1 MVEETWKGIHFLGI
15 ICPVWLLPSRLNR
28 LTPRDVVALPK
39 ELNNDPGYFEEE
51 PAVVLV
57 HESLPLESVHR
68 EQERFHRLPVP
79 CGSNQHGTRILEVG
93 VLRKRF

>member
-1 MVEETWKGIHFLGI
+1 VNH
-15 ICPVWLLPSRLNR
+15 
-28 LTPRDVVALPK
+28 A
-39 ELNNDPGYFEEE
+39 NDSTAGYFEEE

-79 CGSNQHGTRILEVG
+79 CGSNQHGTSVQPYANRWTDVQHVIVD
-93 VLRKRF
+93 R

>member
-1 MVEETWKGIHFLGI
+1 MDIVLVNH
-15 ICPVWLLPSRLNR
+15 
-28 LTPRDVVALPK
+28 A
-39 ELNNDPGYFEEE
+39 NDSTAGYFEEE

-79 CGSNQHGTRILEVG
+79 CGSNQHGTRILEVVILANRWSSHYG
-93 VLRKRF
+93 FN